1 MRSRGNW
8 RLFYNEISM
17 VYAFAV
23 LFCPA
28 RQFLFILQ
36 RDMRARIENSI
47 SFSFERVSNL
57 AKVVGECR

>member
-28 RQFLFILQ
+28 RHFGTKLGFLFAPRPPQPAQLV
-36 RDMRARIENSI
+36 A
-47 SFSFERVSNL
+47 
-57 AKVVGECR
+57 C